1 MNNYFLHH
9 DKYIL
14 ESGQSLDGLKIAYT
28 VKGNPFADKTIWVCH
43 ALTGDSNPQEWWSGL
58 FGLNH
63 LFSPVDYKI
72 VCANVIGSCYGSTGP
87 SDEEEP
93 LIFPDLTVRDLV
105 GAHKLLAD
113 YLNISTVDILIGASL
128 GGQQALEWSI
138 DQPEFAKNLILI
150 ATNAVHSPFGI
161 AFNEAQR
168 IALKSD
174 LTFGL
179 KTGGREGLKAA
190 RAVAMLSYRSYED
203 FKIKQTD
210 VERKAFGHK
219 ASSYISYQGEK
230 FESRFN
236 PYSYH
241 LLTKVM
247 DSHDVSRG
255 RIGFKEALSK
265 VKAKTLVVG
274 VSSDLLFPLS
284 EQEFIKENIPNAQ
297 LGTIDS
303 NYGHD
308 AFLIE
313 YKQLDEMIS
322 DFLFNDFKKHK
333 PTLLKFKK

>member
-9 DKYIL
+9 DKFIL
-14 ESGQSLDGLKIAYT
+14 ESGKSLNGLKVAYT
-28 VKGNPFADKTIWVCH
+28 VKGNPFAEKTIWVCH

-72 VCANVIGSCYGSTGP
+72 VCANVLGSCYGSTGP
-87 SDEEEP
+87 DELEEP
-93 LIFPDLTVRDLV
+93 LTFPELTIRDLV
-105 GAHKLLAD
+105 KAHHLLAE
-113 YLNISTVDILIGASL
+113 YLNISQVDVLIGASM
-128 GGQQALEWSI
+128 GGQQALEWAI
-138 DQPEFAKNLILI
+138 DEPEFAKNLILI

-179 KTGGREGLKAA
+179 RSGGKEGLKAA
-190 RAVAMLSYRSYED
+190 RAIAMLSYRSYED
-203 FKIKQTD
+203 FEIKQTD
-210 VERKAFGHK
+210 VNRRAFGHK
-219 ASSYISYQGEK
+219 AGSYISYQGNK

-236 PYSYH
+236 PYSYYT
-241 LLTKVM
+241 LTKVM

-255 RIGFKEALSK
+255 RKGFKEVLSRIQ
-265 VKAKTLVVG
+265 AKTLVVG
-274 VSSDLLFPLS
+274 VSSDLLFPIS
-284 EQEFIKENIPNAQ
+284 EQEFLHEHIPGSQ
-297 LGTIDS
+297 IGTIDS

-313 YKQLDEMIS
+313 YKQLDDMIS
-322 DFLFNDFKKHK
+322 DFLFNDYKKYK